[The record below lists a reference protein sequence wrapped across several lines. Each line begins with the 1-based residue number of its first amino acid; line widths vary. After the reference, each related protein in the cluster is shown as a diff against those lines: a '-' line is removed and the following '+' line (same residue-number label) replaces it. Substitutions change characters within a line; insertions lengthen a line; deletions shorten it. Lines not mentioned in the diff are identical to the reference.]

1 MEKRPCRQ
9 YLCMTVGYLEQVISD
24 FGFGIAVKHP
34 ESIDLPKSTIYQM
47 AIREILKHPHPTLRK
62 KSKVVTEFNEKLKQL
77 VADMA
82 DTMYDAPGAGLAAPQ
97 IGVLQRVVIMD
108 VTSKEEE
115 NQLIVLVNPEILH
128 GEGSQVGE
136 EGCLS
141 VVDYTAKVKRFEK
154 IHVRTQN
161 MEGKESEFEAE
172 GWFARVIQHELD
184 HIDGVLFIDH
194 LSGLKRA
201 LYKKQRK
208 KQLREEKHVSH
219 D

>member
-1 MEKRPCRQ
+1 
-9 YLCMTVGYLEQVISD
+9 
-24 FGFGIAVKHP
+24 
-34 ESIDLPKSTIYQM
+34 M

-62 KSKVVTEFNEKLKQL
+62 KSKVVTEFDEKLKQL

-115 NQLIVLVNPEILH
+115 NQLIVLVNPEILN
-128 GEGSQVGE
+128 GEGSQVDE

-208 KQLREEKHVSH
+208 KQLREEKQLEKST
-219 D
+219 

>member
-1 MEKRPCRQ
+1 
-9 YLCMTVGYLEQVISD
+9 
-24 FGFGIAVKHP
+24 
-34 ESIDLPKSTIYQM
+34 M

-62 KSKVVTEFNEKLKQL
+62 KSKVVTEFDDNLRKL

-115 NQLIVLVNPEILH
+115 GQLIVLVNPVILH
-128 GEGSQVGE
+128 GEGSQVDE

-141 VVDYTAKVKRFEK
+141 VVDFTAKVKRFEK
-154 IHVRTQN
+154 IRVRTQN
-161 MEGKESEFEAE
+161 MAGEENEFEAE

-184 HIDGVLFIDH
+184 HIEGALFIDH
-194 LSGLKRA
+194 LSSLKRA

-208 KQLREEKHVSH
+208 KQLREEMKLEKDQVNH